1 MRKPW
6 FRKGRGYFVTTDGG
20 KQVKLGDTEQEA
32 YAEWEKLKS
41 ASIDGPDPYVAAIIN
56 AFVTSIENTR
66 SKATHAW
73 YSPYLLAFLSEHDT
87 KTVGQLKRH
96 HLTRWAESKFPT
108 KGARTAAIRSVKSC
122 FNWAVDEEVIKS
134 SPFAR
139 VQTPASGRRETLVTV
154 ETQNQILADLGN
166 WRNRRPFRLVLIAMR
181 LSGCR
186 PGEIRVVT
194 AEHFRSDME
203 AWVFARHK
211 TKDATGITRVVHL
224 HPCLATLSRILAW
237 ARPSGPLFLNAD
249 KQPWQKNAVVDRM
262 RRLRE
267 KFNLPQGTVAYSFR
281 HGYITEGIVNGVDV
295 ATMATLTG
303 TSVEM
308 IAKHYGHLDQKS
320 AHLKIAAHRAIGSR
334 AAPAPQNQSPS
345 KDAGERA
352 G

>member
-186 PGEIRVVT
+186 PGEIRGSPAPVPCHFIPYFGLGPTLWT
-194 AEHFRSDME
+194 AFPECRQTAVAEERGGRSH
-203 AWVFARHK
+203 APLAREVQSPPGNRGLQLP
-211 TKDATGITRVVHL
+211 ARVYHG
-224 HPCLATLSRILAW
+224 RN
-237 ARPSGPLFLNAD
+237 RQRRGRGDDGNAD
-249 KQPWQKNAVVDRM
+249 GNVSRDDR
-262 RRLRE
+262 
-267 KFNLPQGTVAYSFR
+267 
-281 HGYITEGIVNGVDV
+281 
-295 ATMATLTG
+295 
-303 TSVEM
+303 
-308 IAKHYGHLDQKS
+308 
-320 AHLKIAAHRAIGSR
+320 
-334 AAPAPQNQSPS
+334 
-345 KDAGERA
+345 
-352 G
+352 